1 MQKEVRQGDIHSP
14 LLFVMAVDLLQR
26 VVNKTYNMNLL
37 KHPLSKDYEQD
48 LPILQYLRYRHFVVP
63 INIDGDRA

>member
-1 MQKEVRQGDIHSP
+1 
-14 LLFVMAVDLLQR
+14 MAVDLLQR
-26 VVNKTYNMNLL
+26 VVNKAYNMNLL

-48 LPILQYLRYRHFVVP
+48 LPILQYLWYRHFVVP